1 MTAALASLRTWL
13 LSKIRG
19 PMNFIYLF
27 ISIIQA
33 FFFFFKWIRKVK
45 FFFYRYRCIGFN
57 LKVEFESYTLET
69 TIFNGELFKVEF
81 AFPFRLKE
89 EYWCRYL
96 ISCDLKCIED
106 FP

>member
-69 TIFNGELFKVEF
+69 TIFNGELFKVENLHF
-81 AFPFRLKE
+81 LSVWKKNIGAVIWFL
-89 EYWCRYL
+89 L
-96 ISCDLKCIED
+96 IWNV
-106 FP
+106 